1 MGRSDEPQLEE
12 LSKLLRRLETMEVA
26 PKHDSSHKHEPE
38 QPHAEYVG
46 ALRGAAPARGPDEGH
61 GTTYAKGREA
71 QTAVRSGGNS
81 AIIVGATTAALVSS
95 IVAVGLLLLTSGGQ
109 KDGDRRL
116 TFYAPVEPSAAVRT
130 LETAPQTQPA
140 NVPAGLGTDIQPLL
154 QRADYYLRS
163 GNPDQARLALEQAA
177 HLGSGVAALTLG
189 AMYDPGR
196 AAQFANLGLKSDTN
210 VARAWYERAKTLGV
224 AEANARLAELAAK

>member
-26 PKHDSSHKHEPE
+26 PKQDSSHKQEPE
-38 QPHAEYVG
+38 KPQTEYVG
-46 ALRGAAPARGPDEGH
+46 ALRGAAPARGPEDGRGEIS
-61 GTTYAKGREA
+61 YAKGGDA

-109 KDGDRRL
+109 KEGDRRL
-116 TFYAPVEPSAAVRT
+116 TFYAPADPAA
-130 LETAPQTQPA
+130 APRAPAPAAQPA
-140 NVPAGLGTDIQPLL
+140 NVPAGPGTDVQPLL

-163 GNPDQARLALEQAA
+163 GNPDQARVALEQAA
-177 HLGSGVAALTLG
+177 QQGSGVAALTLG

-196 AAQFANLGLKSDTN
+196 AAQFANLGLKADTN
-210 VARAWYERAKTLGV
+210 VARAWYERARNLGV
-224 AEANARLAELAAK
+224 AEASARLAELAAK